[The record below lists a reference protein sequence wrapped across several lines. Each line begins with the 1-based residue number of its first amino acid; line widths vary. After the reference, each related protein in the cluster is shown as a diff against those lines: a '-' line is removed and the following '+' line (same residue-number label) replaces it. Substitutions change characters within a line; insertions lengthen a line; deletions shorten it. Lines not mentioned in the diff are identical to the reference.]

1 MKPFI
6 KLDFSI
12 FRLIQFRQGI
22 ISIVTCFILK
32 KVWQSRKS
40 KKKWQLYTM
49 CCNVCTAIV
58 WEKIR
63 SEFYY
68 SRPYRTKG
76 FFSICGPLFLF
87 CGFDST
93 IILLSF
99 LDSCLI
105 IAVMATFSCYL
116 QQKWKAKLCQDQ
128 TGQTMQSTFVK
139 WPRGIYQGKMKCRN
153 CRRAI
158 FVMYP

>member
-1 MKPFI
+1 MFV
-6 KLDFSI
+6 L
-12 FRLIQFRQGI
+12 
-22 ISIVTCFILK
+22 
-32 KVWQSRKS
+32 
-40 KKKWQLYTM
+40 QLYERKF
-49 CCNVCTAIV
+49 VVSFIIV
-58 WEKIR
+58 DHI
-63 SEFYY
+63 
-68 SRPYRTKG
+68 
-76 FFSICGPLFLF
+76 GPRDYFQFVVPCFF